1 MENNT
6 AVKKYLTS
14 QLNALKSEFNN
25 IKDKKDYMEVDILED
40 IKNKLDREIKFYE
53 LKILLVDKILE
64 EISKYDWVILEEID
78 KKGEFVKNKSINIRT
93 IDNFKN
99 LLKETPLSETEVYKL
114 IDCLNM
120 WKTLRAML
128 SMSTSGNMFEDR
140 KFEFSIKELI
150 DNDMFNKIGSK
161 MLPALHQK
169 INEIF
174 ND

>member
-1 MENNT
+1 MEKET
-6 AVKKYLTS
+6 LLKWDTQFYLLGKDEKGIKYYLMKPRK
-14 QLNALKSEFNN
+14 LKSLY
-25 IKDKKDYMEVDILED
+25 DAYEVE
-40 IKNKLDREIKFYE
+40 
-53 LKILLVDKILE
+53 KIYYYNE
-64 EISKYDWVILEEID
+64 
-78 KKGEFVKNKSINIRT
+78 KGEFVKNKSINIRT

-150 DNDMFNKIGSK
+150 DNDIFNKIGSK

-174 ND
+174 NDYKKCKFLGCIL